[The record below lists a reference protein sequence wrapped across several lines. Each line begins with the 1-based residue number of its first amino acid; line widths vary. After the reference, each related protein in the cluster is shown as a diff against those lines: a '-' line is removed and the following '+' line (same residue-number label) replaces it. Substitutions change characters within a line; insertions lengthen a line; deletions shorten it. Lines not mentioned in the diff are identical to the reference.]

1 MSPGFSENYRAY
13 AEQSAG
19 EDVMPE
25 VAVWPDLHSIVDARL
40 NLFDPA
46 EIDQLKKLMEK
57 KDGPSGFRELFHYF
71 TEKSDCSTAKG
82 LRQVLVKVIAAMWV
96 IEPGCLTDKHG
107 KVLSLEEL
115 GKPIGVTRC
124 WLSMVAEAFSEK
136 FGVWS
141 RNQKK
146 QSSRVQYA
154 KGAYNGWDTRRKKG
168 TKGKAKRRA

>member
-1 MSPGFSENYRAY
+1 MLPGFDENYRAY
-13 AEQSAG
+13 AEQSEG
-19 EDVMPE
+19 EEVSPE
-25 VAVWPDLHSIVDARL
+25 VAIWPDVHSAVDARL
-40 NLFDPA
+40 NL
-46 EIDQLKKLMEK
+46 

-136 FGVWS
+136 FGVWY

-146 QSSRVQYA
+146 QSSRIEYA
-154 KGAYNGWDTRRKKG
+154 KGAYNGWDTRRKKAV
-168 TKGKAKRRA
+168 KGKTKRRA